1 MLRQV
6 RYEQYWPWE
15 LLANHDIDLTA
26 IVCPRACLTFT
37 GALQQRNAEI
47 EYLVEQGYRPQI
59 SVIDSIESC
68 YTTVIYEFA
77 IPPEDLTMLV
87 LRFPNPSQSCPV

>member
-1 MLRQV
+1 MLRLV

-26 IVCPRACLTFT
+26 IANRNASLTFA
-37 GALQQRNAEI
+37 GALQQRNEEI
-47 EYLVEQGYRPQI
+47 EYLIEQGYRPRI

-77 IPPEDLTMLV
+77 ISPEDLTMLV